1 MAILVTGGAGY
12 IGSTVTRLLA
22 ARGYEAVVF
31 DNLSTG
37 HTQAV
42 PKGVP
47 LIQGD
52 IGDAVALDKVFK
64 AHKIDTVMHFAALI
78 EAGESMKTPIP
89 FFQNNTASALNLLN
103 VMHQNGVDRF
113 VFSSTAALFGNPER
127 LPIAEGDKLAP
138 TNAYGESKLLVERML
153 DWLNRIHGLKF
164 AALRYFN
171 AAGAASPDHGEAHTP
186 ESHLVPLV
194 LQVALG
200 QRPSIAMF
208 GTDYD
213 TRDGTCVRDYVHVSD
228 LATAHVL
235 AVEALKTRDKL
246 HFNLG
251 NGEGFTVRE
260 VIETARKVTG
270 HAIPAVEM
278 PRRAGDPAT
287 LVASSER
294 IRSELGWKPEH
305 PKLDDIIGSAW
316 EWHRRHPNGYAE

>member
-31 DNLSTG
+31 DNLTTG
-37 HTQAV
+37 HVRAV
-42 PKGVP
+42 PDGVP
-47 LIQGD
+47 LVEGD
-52 IGDAVALDKVFK
+52 IGDAAALDAVFK

-78 EAGESMKTPIP
+78 EAGESMKTPLP
-89 FFQNNTASALNLLN
+89 FFRNNTASALNLLEA
-103 VMHQNGVDRF
+103 MHRHGVDRF

-127 LPIAEGDKLAP
+127 LPIAEDDKLAP

-153 DWLNRIHGLKF
+153 HWLHRIHGLKF

-171 AAGAASPDHGEAHTP
+171 AAGAASPDHGEAHQP
-186 ESHLVPLV
+186 ESHLVPVV

-200 QRPSIAMF
+200 QRPAISIF

-213 TRDGTCVRDYVHVSD
+213 TRDGTCVRDYIHVSD
-228 LATAHVL
+228 LADAHVL
-235 AVEALKTRDKL
+235 ALEALNTRSKL
-246 HFNLG
+246 TYNLG
-251 NGEGFTVRE
+251 NGAGFTVRE

-270 HAIPAVEM
+270 HAIPAREE

-287 LVASSER
+287 LVASSAR
-294 IRSELGWKPEH
+294 IRAELGWTPQH
-305 PKLDDIIGSAW
+305 PDLEDIIGSAW
-316 EWHRRHPNGYAE
+316 EWHRRHPNGYRG

>member
-37 HTQAV
+37 HAQAV
-42 PKGVP
+42 PAGVP
-47 LIQGD
+47 LIEGD
-52 IGDAVALDKVFK
+52 IGDAGALDKVFK
-64 AHKIDTVMHFAALI
+64 EHKIDTVMHFAALI

-89 FFQNNTASALNLLN
+89 FFRNNTASALNLLDC
-103 VMHQNGVDRF
+103 MHRAGVERF

-127 LPIAEGDKLAP
+127 LPIAEDDKLAP

-153 DWLNRIHGLKF
+153 DWLNQIHGLKF

-171 AAGAASPDHGEAHTP
+171 AAGAASPDHGEAHKP

-200 QRPSIAMF
+200 QRPAISIF
-208 GTDYD
+208 GTDYE

-235 AVEALKTRDKL
+235 ALEALKTRDKL
-246 HFNLG
+246 RFNLG

-270 HAIPAVEM
+270 HAIPANEM

-287 LVASSER
+287 LVASSVR
-294 IRSELGWKPEH
+294 IRTELGWKPEFA
-305 PKLDDIIGSAW
+305 KLDDIIGSAW
-316 EWHRRHPNGYAE
+316 EWHRRHPNGYAK

>member
-47 LIQGD
+47 LIVGD
-52 IGDAVALDKVFK
+52 IGDAEALDKVFK

-89 FFQNNTASALNLLN
+89 FFQNNTASALNLLD
-103 VMHQNGVDRF
+103 VMRKNDVDRF

-127 LPIAEGDKLAP
+127 LPIAEDDKLAP

-171 AAGAASPDHGEAHTP
+171 AAGAASPDHGEAHKP

-200 QRPSIAMF
+200 QRASIAMF

-228 LATAHVL
+228 LASAHVL

-246 HFNLG
+246 HYNLG

-287 LVASSER
+287 LVASSAR
-294 IRSELGWKPEH
+294 IRSELGWTPAY